1 MPRNTSKFDLRS
13 SEDLVVDTPERNQY
27 QSPEH
32 GPPNDINSAVK
43 NREEMN
49 KMLRTSQD
57 NQNVVLI
64 SKEQHSYKV
73 LLKAIEPTEGET
85 SPRKDIQLRPSN
97 IYTDSSETQLLE
109 EESNENQNRSE
120 VRGSL
125 LGLQDSSG
133 FIDLPE

>member
-1 MPRNTSKFDLRS
+1 
-13 SEDLVVDTPERNQY
+13 
-27 QSPEH
+27 
-32 GPPNDINSAVK
+32 
-43 NREEMN
+43 MN

-85 SPRKDIQLRPSN
+85 STRKDIQLRPSN

-120 VRGSL
+120 VRGSI

>member
-27 QSPEH
+27 ESPEH
-32 GPPNDINSAVK
+32 GPPNDINSAEK
-43 NREEMN
+43 KREEMD

-85 SPRKDIQLRPSN
+85 SPRKDIQ
-97 IYTDSSETQLLE
+97 
-109 EESNENQNRSE
+109 
-120 VRGSL
+120 
-125 LGLQDSSG
+125 
-133 FIDLPE
+133 